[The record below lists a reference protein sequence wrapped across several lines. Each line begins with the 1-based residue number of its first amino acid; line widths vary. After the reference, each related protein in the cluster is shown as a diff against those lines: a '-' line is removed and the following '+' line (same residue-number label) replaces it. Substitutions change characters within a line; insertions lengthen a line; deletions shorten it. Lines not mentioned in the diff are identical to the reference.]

1 MGYCCVSASAF
12 FTLCL
17 KNPHGLSSQNFHFR
31 AVSSLSPLP
40 RLLTSTTTM
49 SDHQAACHGKNSIL
63 RFSSE
68 EGTLTTE
75 RSFAPELVQQESSPR
90 RFGSARKML
99 SLKRSP
105 SSSSSSSLFADVQFP
120 EDLTRRVRPTIPRPL
135 WYLAGRSVGRAVLK
149 MASPNARTSTSGTTP
164 SDEELLDL

>member
-75 RSFAPELVQQESSPR
+75 RSFAPELQQKSSPR
-90 RFGSARKML
+90 GRFGGSARKML

-120 EDLTRRVRPTIPRPL
+120 EDVTRRVRPTTPKPL
-135 WYLAGRSVGRAVLK
+135 WYLAGRSVGRVVLK
-149 MASPNARTSTSGTTP
+149 MAPTSERRRGP
-164 SDEELLDL
+164 SHEEMLDV